1 MVTTTLPHSWRKI
14 SRKIVDEK
22 KLDSSNVFSTKTA
35 SVGKHKFVTMKS
47 FRWTNCEV
55 ASTLTTPVSYF
66 FFLLVFV
73 YFLFFYWFCCL
84 KPYFLER
91 TSKADKIPSLFQ
103 KEKIRPDLNT
113 LSLKMERDLQYVSL
127 LK

>member
-1 MVTTTLPHSWRKI
+1 MAENI
-14 SRKIVDEK
+14 EKIVDEK

-73 YFLFFYWFCCL
+73 LFFIFLLVFLNWFCCL
-84 KPYFLER
+84 KPCFLER